1 MGRIPVHFARSGPVQ
16 QPGPRPPEVDYV
28 ADQEYGSYSRRMW
41 VVEEPGMKKGKPMI
55 EALYLV
61 GFMVFWI
68 ALNRWILPRLGVP
81 T

>member
-1 MGRIPVHFARSGPVQ
+1 
-16 QPGPRPPEVDYV
+16 
-28 ADQEYGSYSRRMW
+28 MW

-61 GFMVFWI
+61 GFMVSWI